1 MSIANITIFKRR
13 NQEKLVEK
21 YKKGGG
27 ELEKEREILIDEI
40 EKLLKTA
47 RIGKIRCAYILLLKM
62 L

>member
-1 MSIANITIFKRR
+1 MSIANITIMFCK

-27 ELEKEREILIDEI
+27 ELEKEREI
-40 EKLLKTA
+40 EKILRLLRLMDAKALHKLYITA
-47 RIGKIRCAYILLLKM
+47 LNM